1 LNFCFSRLVFESTEI
16 LKKIVN
22 MFIKEIKIRVRYAE
36 TDRMGY
42 AYYGNYAT
50 YFEVARVE
58 TMRELGISYRQLEDD
73 GIILPV
79 AELNIKYKKPA
90 YYDDEIRIRVKIQE
104 MPKIRF
110 GFNYETYNDKG
121 ELLNTAYTELVF
133 VNKLTGRPMKIPE
146 HIQKL
151 IEPHFEV

>member
-1 LNFCFSRLVFESTEI
+1 
-16 LKKIVN
+16 
-22 MFIKEIKIRVRYAE
+22 MFIKEIQLRVRYAE

-90 YYDDEIRIRVKIQE
+90 YYDDEITIRVTIKEIPQ
-104 MPKIRF
+104 IRF
-110 GFNYETYNDKG
+110 GFHYETYNDKG
-121 ELLNTAYTELVF
+121 ALLNTGFTELVF

-146 HIQKL
+146 HLVALMKS
-151 IEPHFEV
+151 HF